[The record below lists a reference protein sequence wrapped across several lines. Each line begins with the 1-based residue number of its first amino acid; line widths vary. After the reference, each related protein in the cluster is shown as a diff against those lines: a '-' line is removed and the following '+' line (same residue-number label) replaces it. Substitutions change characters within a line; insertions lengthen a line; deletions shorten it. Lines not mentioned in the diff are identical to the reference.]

1 MPLFSRKS
9 KPVKMQSLAE
19 LQPMIESGKPV
30 LLDFMQMNCRS
41 CKIMDGIVNELAEE
55 YGETAHIVKV
65 DVTAVAGAAQEFKVR
80 STPTFILLSNAP
92 PKTSKKAAKKA
103 AQQSRPKGRQS
114 QFAPRFRTSGL
125 VKKDQLQ
132 RLLESNGATRG
143 S

>member
-1 MPLFSRKS
+1 MPLFSRKP

-19 LQPMIESGKPV
+19 LQPMLESGKPV

-55 YGETAHIVKV
+55 YGESAHIVKV

-103 AQQSRPKGRQS
+103 SQERPRGRQS
-114 QFAPRFRTSGL
+114 QFTPRFRTSGL

-132 RLLESNGATRG
+132 RLLESNGATR
-143 S
+143 ST